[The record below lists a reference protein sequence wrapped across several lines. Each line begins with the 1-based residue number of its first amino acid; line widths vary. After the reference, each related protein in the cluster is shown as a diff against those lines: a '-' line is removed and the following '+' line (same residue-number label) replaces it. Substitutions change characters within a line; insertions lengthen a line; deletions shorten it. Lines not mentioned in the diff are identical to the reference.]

1 MKSAKEKQ
9 CPTYKETLIHLTADY
24 LSEKKMKPETEVKE
38 QIKLKTS
45 RRKVITIH
53 TAEINEIEKRKII
66 QKNQ

>member
-1 MKSAKEKQ
+1 
-9 CPTYKETLIHLTADY
+9 
-24 LSEKKMKPETEVKE
+24 MKPETEVKE

-45 RRKVITIH
+45 RRKGITIH